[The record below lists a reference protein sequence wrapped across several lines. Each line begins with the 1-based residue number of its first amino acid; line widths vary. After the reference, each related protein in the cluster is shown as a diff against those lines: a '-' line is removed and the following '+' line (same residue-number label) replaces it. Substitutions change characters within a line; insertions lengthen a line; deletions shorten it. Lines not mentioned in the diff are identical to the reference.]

1 MPSVQHSRSLIVR
14 SREAANRVLAILLLV
29 IFALLVAVVTV
40 QVLSRYLTDSPTII
54 TDEIARFLL
63 IWLGLLG
70 AAYAS
75 GAMRHLAIDFLP
87 ERLPDIARRW
97 LKVALQAIILLFAG
111 YVMMF
116 GGGELVRQTLANGQT
131 TPMLGIAM
139 GWVYIAL
146 PLSGAFIAFFS
157 LLEIVALARA
167 PHPSGDDV

>member
-1 MPSVQHSRSLIVR
+1 
-14 SREAANRVLAILLLV
+14 
-29 IFALLVAVVTV
+29 
-40 QVLSRYLTDSPTII
+40 
-54 TDEIARFLL
+54 
-63 IWLGLLG
+63 LGLLG

-97 LKVALQAIILLFAG
+97 LKIALQAIILLFAG